1 MRGKGSVWTF
11 KYALLNIT
19 YFAAFCT
26 VHAYAAVY
34 LLAHGF
40 TNTEVGILLA
50 VANITSS
57 LVQPVAAG
65 LIDKPNPLTNRIY
78 ILASLIFI
86 LLGAVLLLFI
96 QDNKP
101 AIFVI
106 FASIY
111 MVQFAYMPVMTA
123 LCFEYNKVGCDIFYG
138 LARGLGSAGFAFT
151 SVWIGGVVERRGV
164 SVLPIVTILVMI
176 ASILVILS
184 FRKPAVVTETGTEA
198 DPAADGRKAHNNIG
212 EFIRIYPA
220 FSLFIISS
228 TCFFFA
234 HNMINDFMIQIVREL
249 GGAEKEL
256 GFSNFLQGILE
267 LPAMILIGIVIRK
280 VSARTLL
287 LISGTAFLIKTALLV
302 FAENLGWLYVSQSF
316 QMLAYA
322 VFIPATAIYVSD
334 TMEELDQVKGQAF
347 ITTSITIG
355 GVFSNFVSG
364 RIIDQLG
371 VRAALTVGSVVCA
384 VGVIIAF
391 AAMRLPAY
399 RSVPSE
405 HPDR

>member
-123 LCFEYNKVGCDIFYG
+123 LCFEYNKAGCDIFYG

-151 SVWIGGVVERRGV
+151 SVWIGGVVVRRGV

-184 FRKPAVVTETGTEA
+184 FRKPAAGTETGAEA

-399 RSVPSE
+399 RPV
-405 HPDR
+405 HGHR